1 MQDVVQ
7 LLRGVKWADIQA
19 QRKRAQ
25 DILSL
30 AGVAGG
36 LLLLFGM
43 LGD

>member
-1 MQDVVQ
+1 MQEVLQ
-7 LLRGVKWADIQA
+7 LLRGVKWADIRA
-19 QRKRAQ
+19 QRKRVQ

-30 AGVAGG
+30 VGFAGG